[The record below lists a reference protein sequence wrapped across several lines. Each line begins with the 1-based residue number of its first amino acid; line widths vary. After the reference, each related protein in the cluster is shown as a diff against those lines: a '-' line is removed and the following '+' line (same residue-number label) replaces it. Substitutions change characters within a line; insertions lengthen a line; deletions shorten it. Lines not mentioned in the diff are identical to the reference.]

1 MKRFLIDVL
10 FTLVIGLVVMVPFE
24 VACGKGENEYSKKY
38 RYVTERS
45 DEIKILL
52 LGNSLM
58 SHAFNTDVLGDSA
71 FTLAVSARVLV
82 YDRLLAERLIPTM
95 DHLQTVIIPMYYK
108 LVAYSSHP
116 LTDKAKHEM
125 YMYSRYM
132 RLRYPIQPEGTFCRY
147 AFFSGDFGYSVCKKS
162 TEDIG
167 NGYLL
172 RERDWDGITV
182 NRETESPPSQNGKD
196 IQPYLEELKK
206 IAKVCADNGVRLIVV
221 VPPFSNLYV
230 QEATEKGIRTLDSVA
245 SAAARHY
252 PIEYKNYFRDS
263 EFREDSLYYN
273 WNHLNHRGATL
284 FAQRVKRD
292 FNL

>member
-1 MKRFLIDVL
+1 
-10 FTLVIGLVVMVPFE
+10 MVPFE

-147 AFFSGDFGYSVCKKS
+147 AFFPEILAILSV
-162 TEDIG
+162 
-167 NGYLL
+167 
-172 RERDWDGITV
+172 RR
-182 NRETESPPSQNGKD
+182 
-196 IQPYLEELKK
+196 
-206 IAKVCADNGVRLIVV
+206 VRRI
-221 VPPFSNLYV
+221 
-230 QEATEKGIRTLDSVA
+230 
-245 SAAARHY
+245 
-252 PIEYKNYFRDS
+252 
-263 EFREDSLYYN
+263 
-273 WNHLNHRGATL
+273 
-284 FAQRVKRD
+284 
-292 FNL
+292 